1 MTAHDG
7 FGSAE
12 WFDAWFECFAPGAPR
27 YALDGTGGAF
37 QPELLAGTA
46 TIFRRS
52 WRFLQGPVNV
62 HAPRYGWKLDGAPD
76 LPTLD
81 RSLRAALAASRCH
94 GLELGLLAEDG
105 ATAALLGALAAS
117 GGWTLTAEPCERS
130 LVVDTDG
137 DWEGYWK
144 SLSGKRKKV
153 MNAEER
159 QLRGL
164 GEIEIGEAGQTPDWR
179 EVFEE
184 WLALEA
190 QGWKGDNGSAIVQQ
204 PTEARFYRRVVEAAA
219 QKGQLRLYALRL
231 DGRLIAG
238 QLLLA
243 DDGVL
248 FWLKTAYDEAL
259 GRYGPGAILFRHTL
273 QDCFADP
280 SVTAVNIAGGPA
292 WTEIWSKRAEPL
304 LRVRLVPTRSLAA
317 LSLAA
322 EAQGR
327 RVRDRIAALRAGA

>member
-1 MTAHDG
+1 VAAHDG

-12 WFDAWFECFAPGAPR
+12 WFDAWFECFAPSAAR
-27 YALDGTGGAF
+27 HALDGTGGASR
-37 QPELLAGTA
+37 PELYASA
-46 TIFRRS
+46 STILRRP
-52 WRFLQGPVNV
+52 WRFLHAPVNV
-62 HAPRYGWKLDGAPD
+62 HSPRYGWKIDGAPD
-76 LPTLD
+76 LPALD
-81 RSLRAALAASRCH
+81 RSLRAALAAARAH
-94 GLELGLLAEDG
+94 GVELALLAEDG
-105 ATAALLGALAAS
+105 ATAALVRELAAR
-117 GGWTLTAEPCERS
+117 GGWTLTAEACERS

-137 DWEGYWK
+137 DWETYWK
-144 SLSGKRKKV
+144 GLSGKRKKV

-159 QLRGL
+159 QLREL
-164 GEIEIGEAGQTPDWR
+164 GRVEIAEAGQTPDWCP
-179 EVFEE
+179 VFEE

-190 QGWKGDNGSAIVQQ
+190 RGWKGNNGSAIVQR

-280 SVTAVNIAGGPA
+280 SITAVNIAGGPP
-292 WTEIWSKRAEPL
+292 WTEIWSRRAEPL
-304 LRVRLVPTRSLAA
+304 LRVRLVPTRSLAG
-317 LSLAA
+317 LGLAA

-327 RVRDRIAALRAGA
+327 RMRDRIAALRAGA